1 MFVSQIEFRI
11 NIVDEVKNWEEAIEI
26 VSAPLLKD
34 QCINQNYVEE
44 VKENISKES
53 YRFLVDHDI
62 ILAHSRPNGDV
73 KKNGLSF
80 LKVNKGVQFPNLKN
94 KNIKLIFVISA
105 LSIKH
110 HMDWLQ
116 RFAKI
121 MDDVS
126 MVEKLNSATT
136 KNEIIEIFKKKIY

>member
-11 NIVDEVKNWEEAIEI
+11 NMVDEVKNWEEAIEI

>member
-1 MFVSQIEFRI
+1 MFVSQVESRV

-34 QCINQNYVEE
+34 QCINENYVEE
-44 VKENISKES
+44 VKGNISKES

-62 ILAHSRPNGDV
+62 ILANSRPNGDV

-80 LKVNKGVQFPNLKN
+80 LKVNKGVQFPNLRN
-94 KNIKLIFVISA
+94 KNIKLIFIISA
-105 LSIKH
+105 LSVRE

-121 MDDVS
+121 MDDVH
-126 MVEKLNSATT
+126 MVEKLNNATT
-136 KNEIIEIFKKKIY
+136 KDEIIEIFKKKIY

>member
-1 MFVSQIEFRI
+1 MFVSQIEFR
-11 NIVDEVKNWEEAIEI
+11 VDTVEEVKNWEEAVEI
-26 VSAPLLKD
+26 ASTPLLKD
-34 QCINQNYVEE
+34 GCINQNYVEE

-62 ILAHSRPNGDV
+62 ILAHSRPNENV

-94 KNIKLIFVISA
+94 KSIKLIFIISA
-105 LSIKH
+105 LNTRQ
-110 HMDWLQ
+110 HMNWLQ

-121 MDDVS
+121 MDDVC
-126 MVEKLNSATT
+126 MVEELNNATT
-136 KNEIIEIFKKKIY
+136 KDEIMEIFKKKIY

>member
-1 MFVSQIEFRI
+1 MFVSQIEFRV

-34 QCINQNYVEE
+34 QCINENYVEE
-44 VKENISKES
+44 VKKNILKES
-53 YRFLVDHDI
+53 YRFLVDYDI

-80 LKVNKGVQFPNLKN
+80 LKVNKGVQFPNLRN
-94 KNIKLIFVISA
+94 KNIKLIFIISA
-105 LSIKH
+105 LSVKE

-121 MDDVS
+121 MDDVH
-126 MVEKLNSATT
+126 MIEKLNNATT

>member
-1 MFVSQIEFRI
+1 MFVSEIEFRV
-11 NIVDEVKNWEEAIEI
+11 NIIDEVKNWEEALEKA
-26 VSAPLLKD
+26 SYPLLED
-34 QCINQNYVEE
+34 GCINKNYIEE
-44 VKENISKES
+44 MKNNLSKES

-62 ILAHSRPNGDV
+62 ILAHSRPNDDV

-80 LKVNKGVQFPNLKN
+80 LKINKGVIFPNLEN

-105 LSIKH
+105 LSVKH

-121 MDDVS
+121 MDDVK
-126 MVEKLNSATT
+126 MVKELENATT
-136 KNEIIEIFKKKIY
+136 KDEIVAIFKKKIY

>member
-11 NIVDEVKNWEEAIEI
+11 NIVDEVKNWGEAIEI

>member
-26 VSAPLLKD
+26 VSDPLLKD
-34 QCINQNYVEE
+34 ECINQNYVEE